1 MITGA
6 AREHLAFAAS
16 FHYIGLSPQTSYCN
30 QTAFDMSFFNDPK
43 RIPQSYGLRI
53 AIGLIA
59 YFLVMH
65 LLGYSHRVELRL
77 LNLLILVTGVYL
89 ALKKF
94 RETHEAHLN
103 YFRALATGVATAA
116 IGSFIFAAFL
126 FVYMSLDTE
135 LMRSIVENEPMGRF
149 LNPYIASFIVALEGV
164 FSGLLVTFILI
175 NFVDTDE
182 VNETQS

>member
-1 MITGA
+1 M
-6 AREHLAFAAS
+6 R
-16 FHYIGLSPQTSYCN
+16 
-30 QTAFDMSFFNDPK
+30 FFNDPN

-77 LNLLILVTGVYL
+77 LNLLILVAGVYL

-94 RETHEAHLN
+94 RESHEAHLN
-103 YFRALATGVATAA
+103 YFRALVTGVATAA
-116 IGSFIFAAFL
+116 IGSSIFAAFL
-126 FVYMSLDTE
+126 FVYMSLDTD
-135 LMRSIVENEPMGRF
+135 LMNSIVQNEPMGRY

-164 FSGLLVTFILI
+164 FSGLLVTFVLI
-175 NFVDTDE
+175 NFVQTDE
-182 VNETQS
+182 VNEQQG